1 MRQLN
6 KIGTSENSNQILFP
20 IGTPEPAES
29 RCRRR
34 GTKQNWL
41 P

>member
-20 IGTPEPAES
+20 IGTPEPPAS
-29 RCRRR
+29 RRR
-34 GTKQNWL
+34 GGE
-41 P
+41 